1 MLPLNE
7 YQTSVVE
14 RGEFGCFGA
23 SHIILRNRQ
32 SRLDDLVSLEFARDL
47 RICTPK
53 KKRKHRQNK
62 NKEKAYLNPTPAR
75 FRLLEYA

>member
-53 KKRKHRQNK
+53 KK
-62 NKEKAYLNPTPAR
+62 KESTDKIKIKKKPI
-75 FRLLEYA
+75 

>member
-7 YQTSVVE
+7 YQRSVVE
-14 RGEFGCFGA
+14 RGKFGCFGA

-32 SRLDDLVSLEFARDL
+32 SRLDDLVTLEFARDL

-53 KKRKHRQNK
+53 QNHRQNK
-62 NKEKAYLNPTPAR
+62 NKEKAYLKPTPAR

>member
-23 SHIILRNRQ
+23 SHIILRNGQ

-47 RICTPK
+47 GICTPK
-53 KKRKHRQNK
+53 KK
-62 NKEKAYLNPTPAR
+62 KAPTK
-75 FRLLEYA
+75 